1 MYQGPPLSDYIKLLV
16 GITAVLGGCWLI
28 IYLN

>member
-16 GITAVLGGCWLI
+16 GIATIFVGCWLI
-28 IYLN
+28 IHFG